1 MAAAALL
8 TLAGSNNARDEIV
21 RVGGISSLVQ
31 VLQSEGGTFQFSLTG
46 KTQTFKFTKH
56 HHNIIILLLKLKFTQ
71 QVYI

>member
-31 VLQSEGGTFQFSLTG
+31 VLTSEGGTFQFSLTG
-46 KTQTFKFTKH
+46 TTQASKP
-56 HHNIIILLLKLKFTQ
+56 II
-71 QVYI
+71 

>member
-31 VLQSEGGTFQFSLTG
+31 VLRGEGGASQFSLTG
-46 KTQTFKFTKH
+46 TTQASKLLKH
-56 HHNIIILLLKLKFTQ
+56 HENHNFF
-71 QVYI
+71 